1 MKLRRRFKRKAARIE
16 MVPLIDIVFLLLVFF
31 IYAMLSMAVHRGM
44 KVELPESANSVS
56 SEEVPLSVSVQIIN
70 GTSMIYLNQEHV
82 SLDDLENRLKIES
95 ADMKQD
101 KEVLLFADK
110 SVSYQQL
117 YKVLDRISEG
127 GYNYSTFLVDRRA
140 LCSPCFW
147 DGRCA

>member
-56 SEEVPLSVSVQIIN
+56 SEDVPLSVSVQVIN
-70 GTSMIYLNQEHV
+70 GTSVIYLNQEQV
-82 SLDDLENRLKIES
+82 SLDDLENQLRLQS
-95 ADMKQD
+95 LDMKQG

-117 YKVLDRISEG
+117 YTVLDRINGAGITAISLQAEQK
-127 GYNYSTFLVDRRA
+127 R
-140 LCSPCFW
+140 
-147 DGRCA
+147 